1 MEATL
6 RLLHSLCFSLLF
18 VDSGL
23 VSRNKVCSLCRVGVV
38 TLAFVGILMW
48 YLLHI
53 THWSLVLAYF
63 FGAWAKQYVSPLKTH
78 FSRGLDLLMELGLA
92 GLVPKNPFI

>member
-1 MEATL
+1 M
-6 RLLHSLCFSLLF
+6 
-18 VDSGL
+18 
-23 VSRNKVCSLCRVGVV
+23 GVV
-38 TLAFVGILMW
+38 TLAFVGILMC

-92 GLVPKNPFI
+92 GLVPKIHSSEKSEKDPGPNGLATGHWP